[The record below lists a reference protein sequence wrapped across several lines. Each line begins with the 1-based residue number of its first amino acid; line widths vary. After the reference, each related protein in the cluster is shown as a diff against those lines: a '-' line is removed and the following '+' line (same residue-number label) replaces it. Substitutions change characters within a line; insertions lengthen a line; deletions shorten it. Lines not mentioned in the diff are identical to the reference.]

1 VLSFDAAFDAQ
12 PHTQLLKE
20 QLAQVRALLYVSGCR
35 ILQSSITHSAAVFV
49 F

>member
-20 QLAQVRALLYVSGCR
+20 QLSQVEFKGYRTFRGR
-35 ILQSSITHSAAVFV
+35 ITWTAVLAV
-49 F
+49 